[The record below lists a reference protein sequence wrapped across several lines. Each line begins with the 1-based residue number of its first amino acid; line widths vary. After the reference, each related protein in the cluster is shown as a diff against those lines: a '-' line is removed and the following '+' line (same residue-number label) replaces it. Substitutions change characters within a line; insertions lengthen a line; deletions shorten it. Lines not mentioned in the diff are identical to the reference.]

1 MILNSYFFLFL
12 GLAFDAY
19 YNSYFVYFILMSF
32 CSYSFFFYEKW
43 SFILINC
50 LKITGELIKNNSN
63 YHLLVS

>member
-19 YNSYFVYFILMSF
+19 FNSYFVNFIFVSF
-32 CSYSFFFYEKW
+32 CSYSFFYEKW

-50 LKITGELIKNNSN
+50 LKITRELIKNYTN
-63 YHLLVS
+63 YHLLVN